1 MSLPTT
7 PALGAIIGLA
17 IAALPVVRVNAQLVS
32 DPAEIWTLQEENA
45 KLSAAALTDHFYTN
59 GLRVGWMSPTGELPD
74 FLAAMGSTLWGGG
87 EQRVGVGVSQQ
98 IYTPSDTALVMP
110 DPRDRPY
117 AGILTAN
124 VTLLSDTAD
133 TRDIAVL
140 SLGVAGPDAGAEPVQ
155 NGFHNLI
162 GHADARGWD
171 AQIPNT
177 PAVEVLSER
186 TWRLPVATF
195 AGLEADMLP
204 AFTAGVGDVRDYV
217 QAGATVRVGQGL
229 GSDFGV
235 PRVRPGL
242 SGEDAYAATRPLA
255 WYVFAG
261 ANGQAVGYDLLLQ
274 SAPFRSGPHVS
285 PVWDVGEVQAGF
297 AVIVHGVRLTAAYVA
312 QTQEFEGQRGGL
324 HQFASLS
331 LSVRF

>member
-1 MSLPTT
+1 MNLRTL
-7 PALGAIIGLA
+7 AMIGIA
-17 IAALPVVRVNAQLVS
+17 VAALPVTRAGAEPVS
-32 DPAEIWTLQEENA
+32 DPAAIWTLQGENA
-45 KLSAAALTDHFYTN
+45 KLAFGALTDHFYTN
-59 GLRVGWMSPTGELPD
+59 GLRVGWTSPAGDVPD
-74 FLAAMGSTLWGGG
+74 FLRSLGRSLWGGG
-87 EQRVGVGVSQQ
+87 AQRVGLGVSQQ
-98 IYTPSDTALVMP
+98 IYTPCDTALVTP

-133 TRDIAVL
+133 TRDLAVL
-140 SLGVAGPDAGAEPVQ
+140 SLGVVGPDAGAEPVQ
-155 NGFHNLI
+155 NGFHHLI
-162 GHADARGWD
+162 GHANARGWE

-177 PAVEVLSER
+177 PAIEALSER
-186 TWRLPVATF
+186 TWRLPIATF
-195 AGLEADMLP
+195 AGLETDALP
-204 AFTAGVGDVRDYV
+204 ALTAGVGTVRDYV
-217 QAGATVRVGQGL
+217 QAGVTLRLGQGL
-229 GSDFGV
+229 QSDFGV
-235 PRVRPGL
+235 PRIRPGL
-242 SGEDAYAATRPLA
+242 SGEDAYVPTRPFA

-285 PVWDVGEVQAGF
+285 PVWDVGEVQAGV